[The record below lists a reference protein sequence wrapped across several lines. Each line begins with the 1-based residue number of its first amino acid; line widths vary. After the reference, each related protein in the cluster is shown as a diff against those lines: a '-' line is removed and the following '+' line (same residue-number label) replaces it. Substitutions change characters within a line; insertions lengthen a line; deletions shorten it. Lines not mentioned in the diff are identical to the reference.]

1 MKRVLILF
9 FAAVM
14 LSACHSDKELITDI
28 IPHPQSVEVS
38 EGFFEIHPQCHIV
51 IDKNDTDIVHIA
63 GFLNERLDRA
73 AGFMLPIKEF
83 SSNNEAIIFNRVD
96 GLADEA
102 YRLTVNRG
110 EIVVES
116 STSSG
121 AFYALQTL
129 LQLLPTE
136 IYAAELRRGV
146 EWRIPC
152 VKIEDA
158 PRFSYRGM
166 HLDVCSH
173 FFSVD
178 YIKRYIDLMAMHKI
192 NRFHWHL
199 TEDQGWRIEI
209 KKYPLLTEKGSVR
222 KETIIGSYASNIY
235 DGTPYGGYYTQDEIR
250 EVVQYA
256 ADRFITVI
264 PEIEMPG
271 HALAAIACYPELS
284 CGLEESYEVGTKW
297 GVYKQVYC
305 PKEATFE
312 FLENVLTEVFELF
325 PSKLIHIGG
334 DECPKN
340 SWKACPHCQSMIKRL
355 GLKDEFELQSYFIQR
370 IEKFV
375 NANNREIIG
384 WDEILQGGLAPNAK
398 VMSWLGEEGG
408 IKSAQQHHE
417 VIMSPHNRYYLDYYQ
432 ADPNSENIC
441 MGHKVT
447 LQDMYE
453 YNPVPEVLTPEQRQY
468 IIGVEGCVWTEY
480 MATPQRVEYMAYPRM
495 CAISESA
502 WSSEYKDWN
511 DFTMRLEHHFARLDE
526 LKVSYCRSF
535 YDVQIDLFKDSA
547 FTRVVKMKIDCPDV
561 EIHYTLDGS
570 DPDRESAI
578 YTQPFVIN
586 RSQTVKAIGVRN
598 GKPVGNITSNKII

>member
-28 IPHPQSVEVS
+28 IPRPQSVEVS

-51 IDKNDTDIVHIA
+51 IDKNDTDMVHIA

-250 EVVQYA
+250 EVVKYA

-355 GLKDEFELQSYFIQR
+355 
-370 IEKFV
+370 
-375 NANNREIIG
+375 
-384 WDEILQGGLAPNAK
+384 
-398 VMSWLGEEGG
+398 
-408 IKSAQQHHE
+408 
-417 VIMSPHNRYYLDYYQ
+417 
-432 ADPNSENIC
+432 
-441 MGHKVT
+441 
-447 LQDMYE
+447 
-453 YNPVPEVLTPEQRQY
+453 
-468 IIGVEGCVWTEY
+468 
-480 MATPQRVEYMAYPRM
+480 
-495 CAISESA
+495 
-502 WSSEYKDWN
+502 
-511 DFTMRLEHHFARLDE
+511 
-526 LKVSYCRSF
+526 
-535 YDVQIDLFKDSA
+535 
-547 FTRVVKMKIDCPDV
+547 
-561 EIHYTLDGS
+561 
-570 DPDRESAI
+570 
-578 YTQPFVIN
+578 
-586 RSQTVKAIGVRN
+586 
-598 GKPVGNITSNKII
+598 